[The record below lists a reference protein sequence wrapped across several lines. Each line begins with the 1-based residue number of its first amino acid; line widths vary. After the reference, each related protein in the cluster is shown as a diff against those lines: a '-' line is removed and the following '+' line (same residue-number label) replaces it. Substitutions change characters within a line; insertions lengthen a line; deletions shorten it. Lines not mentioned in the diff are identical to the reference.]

1 MGRSPDDRA
10 KQVPVKLTAE
20 MASFRLLVLAFI
32 RDYWCSVGAS
42 PSYGEIAAGLDSN
55 RDRVRKAVKS
65 LHRDGL
71 VLRTPGP
78 RGIKLPSVLEE
89 SVRQLRELGWRVDED
104 LQEARAPVTNPP
116 LLPPAALTYPSRDG
130 TEGQKRDRG

>member
-1 MGRSPDDRA
+1 MGRSPDDRT
-10 KQVPVKLTAE
+10 KKVPAKLTAE

-32 RDYWCSVGAS
+32 RDYWDEVGAS
-42 PSYGEIAAGLDSN
+42 PSYGEIAAGLESN

-65 LHRDGL
+65 LARDGL

-89 SVRQLRELGWRVDED
+89 SVRQLRELGWQVDED
-104 LQEARAPVTNPP
+104 LREARSPVTNPP
-116 LLPPAALTYPSRDG
+116 LLPSAALTYPARDG

>member
-1 MGRSPDDRA
+1 MGRSPDDSAR
-10 KQVPVKLTAE
+10 QVKAKLTAE
-20 MASFRLLVLAFI
+20 MASFRLLVLTFI
-32 RDYWCSVGAS
+32 RDYWNDVGAS

-65 LHRDGL
+65 LNRDGL

-104 LQEARAPVTNPP
+104 LQEARAPVTNSP